1 MDSYEQKWVT
11 LALLPLIKNKNSG
24 KQNADITEL
33 WANGSYQQQA
43 LTLLFVSS
51 PILTDTREKKYVE
64 LY

>member
-33 WANGSYQQQA
+33 
-43 LTLLFVSS
+43 
-51 PILTDTREKKYVE
+51 
-64 LY
+64 